1 MLASVTRRS
10 VAALTGLAAM
20 LGGALILAGCGSPAT
35 PAAAPAAAPATKLSA
50 SVAPVVQFAVPAKMS
65 GLRQATDDE
74 SLKRPKSAET
84 FLKGKVLS
92 PTGGSVAAVYV
103 APDQFETIEL
113 SAAAGRVVDPA
124 GTLRQLT
131 QARPID
137 LKEVRPADPG
147 TAGGV
152 GTCGVS
158 RDYAP
163 PLVLTLCDWAEP
175 GSVGAIRFLS
185 LKDRRGMF
193 AEIRAQLQP

>member
-1 MLASVTRRS
+1 MLVSVTHRS
-10 VAALTGLAAM
+10 VAALTGPAAM
-20 LGGALILAGCGSPAT
+20 LGGALILAGCASPV
-35 PAAAPAAAPATKLSA
+35 AAPVAAPVVKPSA
-50 SVAPVVQFAVPAKMS
+50 SVAPIVEFAVPAKVG
-65 GLRQATDDE
+65 GLPRATDDE

-84 FLKGKVLS
+84 FLKGKVRS
-92 PTGGSVAAVYV
+92 PAGGSVAAAYV
-103 APDQFETIEL
+103 SPDLIETIEL
-113 SAAAGRVVDPA
+113 SAAAGRVIDPA

-131 QARPID
+131 QGRPID

-175 GSVGAIRFLS
+175 GSVGTVRFLS
-185 LKDRRGMF
+185 PKDRRGMF
-193 AEIRAQLQP
+193 ADIRAQLQP